1 MPEIGAGLINP
12 SAGTYPVT
20 SDPREVA
27 ASVAAGERSWREFPY
42 YEARY
47 GERGRMF
54 GHSDSAW
61 LSLVAEGPQEQ
72 VNAEVMWLGS
82 VLSSRGMPQYLL
94 ERHLEF
100 LHQELVA
107 AVPGKRDGY
116 DKLLRAAGLL
126 RSLRTGQIGDE
137 SCRRLAAEF
146 DQRVGPEWSGR
157 FPHMGAILL
166 SAAADERL
174 GIGRAVPALEEW
186 VTDPARFPGHWIQAA
201 REILHRAR
209 GGATG
214 SGV

>member
-12 SAGTYPVT
+12 AAGSYPVT

-47 GERGRMF
+47 GERGRLF
-54 GHSDSAW
+54 GHSDGAW
-61 LSLVAEGPQEQ
+61 LSLVAGGPQEQ

-100 LHQELVA
+100 LYEALCE
-107 AVPGKRDGY
+107 AVPEKREIYGR
-116 DKLLRAAGLL
+116 LLRAAEML
-126 RSLRTGQIGDE
+126 RGLRTSQISVDYY
-137 SCRRLAAEF
+137 RRAAAEF
-146 DQRVGPEWSGR
+146 EQRVGPEWNQR
-157 FPHMGAILL
+157 FPHMGVLL
-166 SAAADERL
+166 VSAAADERL

-186 VTDPARFPGHWIQAA
+186 VTDPERFPAPWIQAA
-201 REILHRAR
+201 RETLRRAR
-209 GGATG
+209 GGAEG
-214 SGV
+214 AHG